1 MNEKFQQHSYWRI
14 YLQLIIGIALSFA
27 SPGFGFAQTAQ
38 IDYAVAANH
47 YTQES
52 WEEAIEAFG
61 QLVREYPG
69 SEEAVTGKF
78 FIAEILMKQQDYQ
91 SAFRAYQNFIQE
103 YPGNAYRS
111 RATFRLGES
120 AYRLSNYDVA
130 IRSLEDFILNHA
142 QHDLNEYALA
152 YLGEIR
158 LIKEEPQLAKRAF
171 ETALRIYPAS
181 TMSNNC
187 RLGLAKALQVLGHEE
202 DAVKFY
208 QFLISQNCDGLL
220 ADCNLQLG
228 IIYLGRREFDD
239 AKKSFRKAIRLAE
252 TDPFRVEATYWLAR
266 SHNEL
271 SQYSEALV
279 LLKDVYESECQ
290 ERVKVAIW
298 FDGAIAADRINQS
311 ELSKTW
317 LKKIWES
324 YPQNPLADD
333 AMRQSLEIDVRGK
346 DTASALRLIDTFCV
360 AYKDSQLMPEVLEL
374 EGRIHYSAEE
384 YQTAINVFRDLL
396 ENYSGSAVRDSN
408 WRYLKALAHIGVE
421 EFEYSNNELSKISLD
436 GMQEE
441 LIPKYQI
448 ARATTLY
455 GLGKFAEAV
464 PHYREYLKLEKTG
477 PEANRAMAELAI
489 CLVENGQWTEAKSQ
503 VDMLQMQSS
512 GEVIFETTLAFVAE
526 KSYSAGEVEFAET
539 WFTLMI
545 QDGMKHETVARGLSG
560 LAWLKM
566 KSEKSEEAN
575 LIFERLLTEFPD
587 SKFGLEAALA
597 RGKYCEDNSEF
608 EEASKIYDLVI
619 REHSESSMGDLAR
632 LRKAYALQQMGT
644 VADLEEAEALLEHC
658 LQSDQASSDHD
669 ESLYLLAWI
678 LVDLNR
684 VEEGQAAFEEIAN
697 EHPHSKYWS
706 DSAYRVALSCFKE
719 REFDSAQKLVS
730 QLVKTEEIEDELLS
744 KVMSLYAELT
754 LNEGNWEGFTE
765 SIRLVEAELKKAD
778 DKPLAYAKTQY
789 WLAESLYRQKKYDE
803 SLAQFNSLNLT
814 GPAMQ
819 SGLKPWVLL
828 RRAQCLGFLDRWVE
842 AGELA
847 KQSKEEFPKFKVAY
861 EFDFLIGRRLEDD
874 GRLSDAR
881 SIYES
886 LVASEDCGS
895 TETAAMAQWRI
906 GETYFHQEEYAK
918 AVRAYHKVDSLFAYR
933 YWRGAALLQAGK
945 CQELL
950 GNKRQAVKLYT
961 RLLDGFPE
969 SEFSTNA
976 KKRLAAMDDGPGQKN
991 ADVAEQLKTT
1001 SDR

>member
-1 MNEKFQQHSYWRI
+1 MNDKIEQHSSWRI
-14 YLQLIIGIALSFA
+14 YLQLIVGIALFVA
-27 SPGFGFAQTAQ
+27 SPGVGFAQTAQ
-38 IDYAVAANH
+38 VDYAIAANH

-52 WEEAIEAFG
+52 WDEAIEAFG
-61 QLVREYPG
+61 QLIRQYPAA
-69 SEEAVTGKF
+69 EEAVTAKF

-91 SAFRAYQNFIQE
+91 GAFRAYQNFIQE
-103 YPGNAYRS
+103 YPNNVYRS

-171 ETALRIYPAS
+171 ETALQIYPAS

-208 QFLISQNCDGLL
+208 QFLITQNCDGLL

-228 IIYLGRREFDD
+228 IIYLGRREFDS
-239 AKKSFRKAIRLAE
+239 AKQSFRTAIRMAG

-271 SQYSEALV
+271 SEYSEALV
-279 LLKDVYESECQ
+279 LLKEVFESECQ
-290 ERVKVAIW
+290 ERVQVAIW
-298 FDGAIAADRINQS
+298 FDGAIAADRLNQS
-311 ELSKTW
+311 DLSKEW
-317 LKKIWES
+317 LKKIWDR
-324 YPQNPLADD
+324 YPQNQLADD
-333 AMRQSLEIDVRGK
+333 AIRQSLEIDVRGK
-346 DTASALRLIDTFCV
+346 DTASALRLIDTFCD
-360 AYKDSQLMPEVLEL
+360 AYKDSPLMPEVLEL

-384 YQTAINVFRDLL
+384 YQTAINIFRDLL
-396 ENYSGSAVRDSN
+396 QDYSGNTARDSN
-408 WRYLKALAHIGVE
+408 WHYLKALAHLGVE
-421 EFEYSNNELSKISLD
+421 EFEFSNIELSKISLD
-436 GMQEE
+436 GMQQD

-448 ARATTLY
+448 ASATTFF
-455 GLGKFAEAV
+455 GLGNYSDAI
-464 PHYREYLKLEKTG
+464 PHYRKYLAVEKTG
-477 PEANRAMAELAI
+477 AEPNRAMAELAI
-489 CLVENGQWTEAKSQ
+489 CLVENGQWKDAKVE
-503 VDMLQMQSS
+503 VDRLREQSS
-512 GEVIFETTLAFVAE
+512 GEAIFETTLAFVAE
-526 KSYSAGEVEFAET
+526 KSYSAGKVEFAER
-539 WFTLMI
+539 WFALMI
-545 QDGMKHETVARGLSG
+545 EDGMEPETIARGLSG

-566 KSEKSEEAN
+566 KSEETEEAN
-575 LIFERLLTEFPD
+575 RIFERLLTEFPD

-597 RGKYCEDNSEF
+597 RGKYCEDNLEF

-632 LRKAYALQQMGT
+632 LRKAYALQQIGT
-644 VADLEEAEALLEHC
+644 IANLEEAESLLEHC
-658 LQSDQASSDHD
+658 LQSEQGASEHD
-669 ESLYLLAWI
+669 EALYLLAWI
-678 LVDLNR
+678 LVDLER
-684 VEEGQAAFEEIAN
+684 VDEGQAAFEEIAN
-697 EHPHSKYWS
+697 EHPSSKYWS
-706 DSAYRVALSCFKE
+706 DSAYRVALSCFKK

-730 QLVKTEEIEDELLS
+730 KLVVADQIQDELLS

-754 LNEGNWEGFTE
+754 LNEGDWVSFTK
-765 SIRLVEAELKKAD
+765 SIRLVESELKKAG
-778 DKPLAYAKTQY
+778 DKPVAYAKTQY
-789 WLAESLYRQKKYDE
+789 WLAESLYRQKEYE
-803 SLAQFNSLNLT
+803 ASLKQFDALDSNRQPIQSSL
-814 GPAMQ
+814 Q
-819 SGLKPWVLL
+819 PWVVL

-847 KQSKEEFPKFKVAY
+847 EQSKETFPEFKMAY
-861 EFDFLIGRRLEDD
+861 EFDFLIGRQQEDD

-881 SIYES
+881 TIYEAI
-886 LVASEDCGS
+886 VASEVCGS

-906 GETYFHQEEYAK
+906 GETFFHQEEYAK

-950 GNKRQAVKLYT
+950 GNKRHAVKLYT
-961 RLLDGFPE
+961 RLVDGFPE
-969 SEFSTNA
+969 SEFSIDA
-976 KKRLAAMDDGPGQKN
+976 KKRLAVMEDKPGQNK
-991 ADVAEQLKTT
+991 AEVAEQPKTT